1 MLLRIK
7 TFGSKNASIPRL
19 FLIVLLIIF
28 LFYKVW
34 ATHYLF
40 DVFLGFLISMF
51 LFELLRLNEKCIYDV
66 VSFLNIDI
74 RFLRINLVL
83 FVVEVFSPKIFAL
96 VFLFALQNDD
106 SNFIP
111 ILAIGYLLLIYF
123 QIHFGLFGIRS
134 KLFSQTYV
142 WLSLIGSGVL
152 FSLLN
157 VFGQNSN
164 HSILKERIS
173 IYFHE
178 FAKSHFYMSLIITL
192 AIIIMFIVVMISKK
206 RIEQTPFP
214 DPESFPKK
222 LF

>member
-7 TFGSKNASIPRL
+7 AFGSKNASIPRL
-19 FLIVLLIIF
+19 FLIALLIIF

-34 ATHYLF
+34 STHYLF
-40 DVFLGFLISMF
+40 DVFLGFLVS
-51 LFELLRLNEKCIYDV
+51 LFILELLRLNEKCIYDV
-66 VSFLNIDI
+66 VSFINTDI
-74 RFLRINLVL
+74 RFLRLNLVL
-83 FVVEVFSPKIFAL
+83 FFVEIFSPKIFAL
-96 VFLFALQNDD
+96 AFLFALKNDD

-111 ILAIGYLLLIYF
+111 VFALGYLLIVYLQIY
-123 QIHFGLFGIRS
+123 FGLFGIRS
-134 KLFSQTYV
+134 KLFSQIYI
-142 WLSLIGSGVL
+142 WLILIGSGVL

-157 VFGQNSN
+157 VFGQNTN
-164 HSILKERIS
+164 YGILKERIS

-178 FAKSHFYMSLIITL
+178 FARIPFYMLLMITL
-192 AIIIMFIVVMISKK
+192 AIIIMFIVTLISNK